1 MARPSITTAGPI
13 STTEAGFARLL
24 GERRPSDTV
33 VRILAFVGMLAV
45 WQLLS
50 MQLPR
55 IFFASPART
64 VEAMNRMIVTGE
76 LGAAWRES
84 LGVLVAALAISAGSG
99 IGLGILLGRF
109 RFADRFFEPLLTGLF
124 MTPRV
129 ALIPIISLWLGY
141 QEVSKIV
148 VVFLF
153 SFFEIFF
160 TVRNGVRTID
170 AQFVEV
176 ARAYCV
182 PERVMLRRVIL
193 PAATPFVVT
202 GLRLGLLHG
211 MVGIVLAGFF
221 LENNGIGGL
230 INIEAENFR
239 VAGLFAALITVA
251 AVGVAMNYSL
261 RWLETRVAPWQ
272 PRAFG

>member
-1 MARPSITTAGPI
+1 MTTAGPMA
-13 STTEAGFARLL
+13 TTEAGFVRGLA
-24 GERRPSDTV
+24 ERRPPDAL
-33 VRILAFVGMLAV
+33 VRILTFLGALAI

-50 MQLPR
+50 MLLPR
-55 IFFASPART
+55 ILFASPGKTA
-64 VEAMNRMIVTGE
+64 EAMDRMLRTGA
-76 LGAAWRES
+76 LVDAWRES
-84 LGVLVAALAISAGSG
+84 FGVLVVALAISAGSG
-99 IGLGILLGRF
+99 VGLGILLGRF
-109 RFADRFFEPLLTGLF
+109 RLADRFFEPLLTGLF
-124 MTPRV
+124 MTPKIV
-129 ALIPIISLWLGY
+129 LIPIISLWLGY
-141 QEVSKIV
+141 QEAPKIV

-176 ARAYCV
+176 AQAYCV
-182 PERVMLRRVIL
+182 PEFVMLRRVIL
-193 PAATPFVVT
+193 PAATPFVVA

-221 LENNGIGGL
+221 LENDGIGGL
-230 INIEAENFR
+230 INIEAESFR

-261 RWLETRVAPWQ
+261 RWIEARVAPWQ
-272 PRAFG
+272 TQAFA

>member
-1 MARPSITTAGPI
+1 MARPAITTAGAI
-13 STTEAGFARLL
+13 STTEAGFARRL
-24 GERRPSDTV
+24 GDRRPSDTV
-33 VRILAFVGMLAV
+33 VRVITFLSLLAV

-55 IFFASPART
+55 IFFASPGRT
-64 VEAMNRMIVTGE
+64 VEAMNRIIGTGA
-76 LGAAWRES
+76 LQDAWRES
-84 LGVLVAALAISAGSG
+84 LSVLVVALAISAASG
-99 IGLGILLGRF
+99 IGLGILLGRY

-124 MTPRV
+124 MTPRI

-141 QEVSKIV
+141 QEPAKIV

-230 INIEAENFR
+230 INMEAENFR

-261 RWLETRVAPWQ
+261 RWLEARVAPWQ
-272 PRAFG
+272 PRAFA